1 MTFDAQRL
9 SQLLPAILR
18 IRDQELA
25 TITPGWLDVEDRD
38 AYIALQTKADSGAPL
53 TPLEQDRL
61 VQLQQ
66 SAMAG
71 PLASLLAVL
80 AEQLGV
86 LQEDLD
92 QLYDDQFI
100 ETCADWVAPY
110 IGDLI
115 GYRPLHGVTPRV
127 ASPRAEV
134 AHTIAYRRRKGTV
147 IVLEQLARDVT
158 GWNATAVEF
167 FQRLVMTQYMNH
179 LRPRC
184 LASPDLRQWEP
195 LERLGSAFDSIMHT
209 VDVRRIASGRG
220 RYNIPN
226 VGMFLWRID
235 AWPLSGSPAVAV
247 DDLRWR
253 FNPLGID
260 QPLYTQPQTIADF
273 TRLATPLNVPDP
285 ISRRVLDAR
294 LGDYYAS
301 VTGELNSLRLGLYD
315 TGAKTMQPVPA
326 AQVRVCNLD
335 DVAGSWAHLP
345 SDGTYVVDPLLG
357 RIALPK
363 ALDAGIELRVD
374 YHYGF
379 SGPLGGGEYDRSAE
393 VADPQAPPHLTL
405 VPTDFPTIQAALDA
419 LEALGDGGVVQIIDS
434 GRYEETL
441 SIDVPASRRIELRAD
456 DGCRPTL
463 VLGGELALRGGDDS
477 EIRLNGLLIAGA
489 PLRVPAGGGN
499 QLARLRLAHCTLVPG
514 LALDADSSPQQPD
527 AASLIVEIDGLAL
540 TLVRT
545 ISGALRI
552 DAEATLDAT
561 DCIVDATSATGV
573 AYAAVD
579 GIGAGGA
586 AQLVG
591 CTVIGKLNALKLPLV
606 SNSILLAR
614 LAAADTWTA
623 PVIAQRRQEGCL
635 RFSYVP
641 ETARVP
647 RRYRCLPE
655 SAESPAL
662 AVPRFT
668 SLRYGFGAYAQL
680 AASSGTQLLN
690 GADNDGQPGAFNFLF
705 QPQRET
711 NLRVRLAEYLR
722 VGLEAGVIYAS

>member
-1 MTFDAQRL
+1 MSVDVQQL
-9 SQLLPAILR
+9 YKLLPAVLR
-18 IRDQELA
+18 SRDEAAA
-25 TITPGWLDVEDRD
+25 TITPGWLDADDRAVYVE
-38 AYIALQTKADSGAPL
+38 LQTKVDAGEVL
-53 TPLEQDRL
+53 TALEQDTLDRL
-61 VQLQQ
+61 RQ

-71 PLASLLAVL
+71 PLASLLGVL
-80 AEQLGV
+80 GEQLGV

-115 GYRPLHGVTPRV
+115 GYRTLHGVTPKV

-167 FQRLVMTQYMNH
+167 FSRLVMTQYMNH
-179 LRPRC
+179 VRLQC
-184 LASPDLRQWEP
+184 LAAPDLRQWEP
-195 LERLGSAFDSIMHT
+195 LERLGGAFDSIMHT
-209 VDVRRIASGRG
+209 IDVRRIASGRG

-235 AWPLSGSPAVAV
+235 AFPLTGSPAAAL
-247 DDLRWR
+247 DDLRLR

-273 TRLATPLNVPDP
+273 AQLSTPLNVPEP

-294 LGDYYAS
+294 LVDYYAS
-301 VTGELNSLRLGLYD
+301 AGGEPNSLGLSLYD
-315 TGAKTMQPVPA
+315 VAAGTAQPIA
-326 AQVRVCNLD
+326 AADVRICNLD
-335 DVAGSWAHLP
+335 DVAGGWAHMP
-345 SDGTYVVDPLLG
+345 ADAKVVIDPLLG

-363 ALDAGIELRVD
+363 PLDAGTLLRVD
-374 YHYGF
+374 YRYGS
-379 SGPLGGGEYDRSAE
+379 SGPLGGGEYDRAAE
-393 VADPQAPPHLTL
+393 VADAEAPPHLAL
-405 VPTDFPTIQAALDA
+405 VPTDHATIQAALDA
-419 LEALGDGGVVQIIDS
+419 IEATGDGGVVQIVDS

-441 SIDVPASRRIELRAD
+441 TIVVPAQKRIELRAD

-463 VLGGELALRGGDDS
+463 VLGGDFTLTGDADS
-477 EIRLNGLLIAGA
+477 ELRLNGLLITGA
-489 PLRVPAGGGN
+489 PLRVPAGAGN

-514 LALDADSSPQQPD
+514 IALNADSSPQQPD
-527 AASLIVEIDGLAL
+527 AASLIVEIHALAL
-540 TLVRT
+540 TLERT

-552 DAEATLDAT
+552 DAVATVSGTDSIIDAT
-561 DCIVDATSATGV
+561 HATGV
-573 AYAAVD
+573 AYAAPD
-579 GIGAGGA
+579 GVGAGGA
-586 AQLVG
+586 LQLVG
-591 CTVIGKLNALKLPLV
+591 CTVVGKINALQLPLV

-614 LAAADTWTA
+614 LATGDTWPA
-623 PVIAQRRQEGCL
+623 PVVAQRRQEGCI
-635 RFSYVP
+635 RFSYLP
-641 ETARVP
+641 DSARVP

-655 SAESPAL
+655 SADSPEL

-668 SLRYGFGAYAQL
+668 SLRYGFASYAQL
-680 AASSGTQLLN
+680 AVSSGAQLLN

-722 VGLEAGVIYAS
+722 VGLEAGIIYAS

>member
-1 MTFDAQRL
+1 MSTDVQQL
-9 SQLLPAILR
+9 YKLLPVILR
-18 IRDQELA
+18 IRDDAAA
-25 TITPGWLDVEDRD
+25 TITPGWLDADDREVYVE
-38 AYIALQTKADSGAPL
+38 LQTKVDAGQLL
-53 TPLEQDRL
+53 TALEQD
-61 VQLQQ
+61 QLDQLRQ
-66 SAMAG
+66 RAMAG

-80 AEQLGV
+80 GEQLGV

-115 GYRPLHGVTPRV
+115 GYKTLHGVTPKV

-167 FQRLVMTQYMNH
+167 FPRLVMTQYMNH
-179 LRPRC
+179 VRPQC
-184 LASPDLRQWEP
+184 LAAPDLRQWEP
-195 LERLGSAFDSIMHT
+195 LERLGGAFDSIMHT

-235 AWPLSGSPAVAV
+235 AFPLTGSPAAAL
-247 DDLRWR
+247 DGLRFR

-273 TRLATPLNVPDP
+273 AQLSTPLNVPEP

-294 LGDYYAS
+294 LDAYYAS
-301 VTGELNSLRLGLYD
+301 AGGEPNSLALSLYD
-315 TGAKTMQPVPA
+315 IAAATAQPIA
-326 AQVRVCNLD
+326 ASGVRICNLD
-335 DVAGSWAHLP
+335 DVAGGWAHMP
-345 SDGTYVVDPLLG
+345 ADDKIVIDPVLG

-363 ALDAGIELRVD
+363 PLDAGTELRVD
-374 YHYGF
+374 FHYGF
-379 SGPLGGGEYDRSAE
+379 SGPLGGGEYDRAAE
-393 VADPQAPPHLTL
+393 VADAEAPPHLAL
-405 VPTDFPTIQAALDA
+405 VPTDHATIQAAIDA
-419 LEALGDGGVVQIIDS
+419 IEATGDGGVVQIVDS

-441 SIDVPASRRIELRAD
+441 AIAVPAGKRIELRAD

-463 VLGGELALRGGDDS
+463 VLGGDLALSGGSDS
-477 EIRLNGLLIAGA
+477 ELRLNGLLISGA
-489 PLRVPAGGGN
+489 PLRVAAAGGN
-499 QLARLRLAHCTLVPG
+499 QLARLRVAHCTLVPG
-514 LALDADSSPQQPD
+514 ITLNADSAPQQSD
-527 AASLIVEIDGLAL
+527 AASLVVEIGTVAL
-540 TLVRT
+540 TIERT
-545 ISGALRI
+545 ICGAMRI
-552 DAEATLDAT
+552 DAEATVSAT
-561 DCIVDATSATGV
+561 DSIVDATRATGV

-579 GIGAGGA
+579 GASAGGA
-586 AQLVG
+586 LQLAA
-591 CTVIGKLNALKLPLV
+591 CTVVGKINALKLPLV
-606 SNSILLAR
+606 SNAILLAR
-614 LAAADTWTA
+614 LATGDTWPA
-623 PVIAQRRQEGCL
+623 PVVAQRRQEGCV
-635 RFSYVP
+635 RFSYLP
-641 ETARVP
+641 DSARVP

-655 SAESPAL
+655 SADSPDL

-668 SLRYGFGAYAQL
+668 SLRYGFAAYAQL
-680 AASSGTQLLN
+680 AASSGAQLLV

-722 VGLEAGVIYAS
+722 VGLEAGIIHAS